1 MQSISVRV
9 HRIQPTSK
17 NFCPLKFI
25 SRGLIAMMETPV
37 GLNVYRQLFTN
48 CSSIFFWLEW
58 KWEKINPMIWKR
70 TFIAWRGQFTNLLKI
85 WIFVPKSKIY
95 DENGS
100 ESRCFPNWWS
110 FEQKITTVLIFC
122 RHFHVTWVIFC
133 RETKIMGDGV
143 IIGVWRLLD
152 LLFEFGAG
160 QSFVRGWSLRRC
172 FFSFL
177 SSWVTES
184 KGMKE
189 RYGWRGGEADRS
201 GKWNCR

>member
-1 MQSISVRV
+1 MCIDIFLQTALR
-9 HRIQPTSK
+9 
-17 NFCPLKFI
+17 
-25 SRGLIAMMETPV
+25 
-37 GLNVYRQLFTN
+37 
-48 CSSIFFWLEW
+48 FFWLEW

-189 RYGWRGGEADRS
+189 RYGWRGGGEADRS